1 MPIQGIATASDFKEP
16 SKITIKSDTYHLPF
30 LIVLSHR
37 GCSSSEMI
45 NDRDLIKRLSPSAMD
60 QIMLYL
66 AFSAMRVGGHR
77 HGAFLDAAATAA
89 KCAIYITYM
98 EQDQN
103 LRMTGHLHHIE
114 PKRVKAIVEEVRDA
128 LTEGKLLKMLGSQE
142 PSYLIQFPYVWM
154 EQYPW
159 QEGRSRI
166 PGTSLT
172 AEEKRQIEQ
181 KLPAGKIPEAQL
193 INSFQFLDL
202 IEYLHSRSQEDLP
215 PDRRMPL
222 SEALAE
228 HIKRR
233 LVYSGTV
240 TRIDSPWGM
249 PFYALTRASYSPADD
264 QERAY
269 IMVEDTARFFRL
281 MSAWSERQEKVMR
294 VLEELDIPPDQI
306 QPALEELDQIV
317 RAWADKY
324 HQTGGAPFSLQM
336 VIGPQEGEP
345 HPPPEDES

>member
-1 MPIQGIATASDFKEP
+1 MT
-16 SKITIKSDTYHLPF
+16 
-30 LIVLSHR
+30 
-37 GCSSSEMI
+37 
-45 NDRDLIKRLSPSAMD
+45 NDLDLIKRLSPSAMD
-60 QIMLYL
+60 QILLYL
-66 AFSAMRVGGHR
+66 AFSAMRTSGHR

-89 KCAIYITYM
+89 KCAIYMTYL

-114 PKRVKAIVEEVRDA
+114 PKRVKAIVEEVRQA

-142 PSYLIQFPYVWM
+142 PRYLIQLPYVWL

-159 QEGRSRI
+159 QPGRSRI
-166 PGTSLT
+166 HGTSLT
-172 AEEKRQIEQ
+172 TEEKRQIEA
-181 KLPAGKIPEAQL
+181 KLPPTGLPDAQL

-202 IEYLHSRSQEDLP
+202 IEFLHARSQEDLP

-233 LVYSGTV
+233 LIYSGTV

-249 PFYALTRASYSPADD
+249 PFYALTRASYSPADEE
-264 QERAY
+264 ERTY
-269 IMVEDTARFFRL
+269 IMVEDTARYFRL
-281 MSAWSERQEKVMR
+281 MNAWAGRVSEVMR
-294 VLEELDIPPDQI
+294 VLEELDIPSDRLDQ
-306 QPALEELDQIV
+306 AMEELDEVI

-324 HQTGGAPFSLQM
+324 HKAGGEPFVLQM
-336 VIGPQEGEP
+336 VLGPREK
-345 HPPPEDES
+345 